1 MSTASSH
8 ITPGPGADRAAT
20 DQAPPTAPPRRRG
33 RRKTRGQALVEFS
46 LILPVFL
53 FVLWGILDFG
63 LLLYSRMTVINA
75 TREGARAAS
84 VAVNPTTIPT
94 VAAGRVQAV
103 ASGLTTSSP
112 TMTITTSCV
121 AIVSP
126 SCNWSSMTSS
136 QPGDA
141 VSVTVSYQ
149 YSSFFPLLFGTQIP
163 FSSTVQMVLE

>member
-1 MSTASSH
+1 MISISALIAPRSGAPRADGDAAS
-8 ITPGPGADRAAT
+8 AAMR
-20 DQAPPTAPPRRRG
+20 PRRRG

-63 LLLYSRMTVINA
+63 MLLYSRMTVINA

-94 VAAGRVQAV
+94 VASGRVQAV

-112 TMTITTSCV
+112 TMTISTSCV

-126 SCNWSSMTSS
+126 SCNWSSATSS

-141 VSVTVSYQ
+141 VAVTVSYQ
-149 YSSFFPLLFGTQIP
+149 YSSFFPLFFGTQIP